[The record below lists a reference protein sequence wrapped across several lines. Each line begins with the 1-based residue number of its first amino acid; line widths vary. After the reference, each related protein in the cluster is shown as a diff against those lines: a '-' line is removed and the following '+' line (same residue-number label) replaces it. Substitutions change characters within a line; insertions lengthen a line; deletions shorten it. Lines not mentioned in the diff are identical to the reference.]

1 MRLGYRVAV
10 AVQVA
15 AALSACSG
23 NTGVLPGNHATVVQ
37 SQGGAPVGRLAPQ
50 LTTDLGL
57 SANSSIVCNRYRE
70 KIKNIGKG
78 VPNCQ
83 VSGRPR
89 DVLYFPAPFSG
100 GGGCSIEQT
109 RPADYDVWTD
119 TPGTCTPTV
128 YDRTTG
134 KTVRGRKIRFIRNS
148 VGLLGMDDFSARSF
162 ENICSPAIGLW
173 SRRGPRMA

>member
-1 MRLGYRVAV
+1 MRLMYRVAV

-23 NTGVLPGNHATVVQ
+23 NTGVLPASHALVGVE
-37 SQGGAPVGRLAPQ
+37 SQAAAPVGRLAPQ
-50 LTTDLGL
+50 LTNDRGL
-57 SANSSIVCNRYRE
+57 RANITIVCNRYRE

-83 VSGRPR
+83 VSGRPH
-89 DVLYFPAPFSG
+89 DVLYFSAPFSG

-109 RPADYDVWTD
+109 GPSDYDVWTY

-134 KTVRGRKIRFIRNS
+134 KTVRGRKIRFI
-148 VGLLGMDDFSARSF
+148 
-162 ENICSPAIGLW
+162 
-173 SRRGPRMA
+173 